1 MLEPRD
7 KHHISERP
15 AALASEV
22 HVNARLTIAIAAL
35 LAVPAGVLAQQ
46 QPEYPLPSEPAASPG
61 GGAEPPLKP
70 LSPKPA
76 LRRAAVIDRVRGVV
90 RFRLPDEERDRKL
103 TGPTTVPMQT
113 IVDTTEGRV
122 RLTVARDRR
131 GRTSKGVFY
140 DGRFRLSQGAGDRP
154 ITHLRLVGEF
164 ETTCESARTSASAA
178 ATKRKRR
185 RLWGDGKGRFRTRGR
200 YSAATVRGTKWL
212 VEDRCDGTLTK
223 VARGEVEVV
232 DYAPEETAFTPDRSE
247 GPESGAPA
255 PTASPQT
262 PRKTRKVRVTR
273 GGSYVARPGG

>member
-1 MLEPRD
+1 MNPR
-7 KHHISERP
+7 
-15 AALASEV
+15 L
-22 HVNARLTIAIAAL
+22 LIAIVVL
-35 LAVPAGVLAQQ
+35 LGVPAGVLAQQ
-46 QPEYPLPSEPAASPG
+46 QPEYPLPSEPAASP

-90 RFRLPDEERDRKL
+90 RFRLPNEKRDRKL

-131 GRTSKGVFY
+131 GRTSRGVFY

-164 ETTCESARTSASAA
+164 ETACAAARTSATAA
-178 ATKRKRR
+178 AKRKRR

-212 VEDRCDGTLTK
+212 VEDRCDGTLTR

-232 DYAPEETAFTPDRSE
+232 DFAPEDTATAPDRAE
-247 GPESGAPA
+247 GEDGAPA
-255 PTASPQT
+255 PTSAPVQ
-262 PRKTRKVRVTR
+262 RRARKVRVKR

>member
-1 MLEPRD
+1 MNL
-7 KHHISERP
+7 
-15 AALASEV
+15 
-22 HVNARLTIAIAAL
+22 RLTIATVAL
-35 LAVPAGVLAQQ
+35 LGVPAGVLAQ

-70 LSPKPA
+70 LTPKPA

-90 RFRLPDEERDRKL
+90 RFRLPDEQRDRKL
-103 TGPTTVPMQT
+103 TGPTSVPMKT

-164 ETTCESARTSASAA
+164 ETTCETARTSASAA

-232 DYAPEETAFTPDRSE
+232 DYAPEDTASAPDRAE
-247 GPESGAPA
+247 GEDGSPA
-255 PTASPQT
+255 PTAAPAPQQ
-262 PRKTRKVRVTR
+262 RKARKVRVTR

>member
-1 MLEPRD
+1 MQ
-7 KHHISERP
+7 KTH
-15 AALASEV
+15 
-22 HVNARLTIAIAAL
+22 RLTLALIAL

-46 QPEYPLPSEPAASPG
+46 QGEYPLPSGPAASPG
-61 GGAEPPLKP
+61 GGSPAEPPLKP

-76 LRRAAVIDRVRGVV
+76 LRRAAVLDRVRGVV
-90 RFRLPDEERDRKL
+90 RFRLPGEDRYRRL
-103 TGPTTVPMQT
+103 TGPTSVPMRT
-113 IVDTTEGRV
+113 IVDTTDGRV

-140 DGRFRLSQGAGDRP
+140 DGRFRLAQGAGKRP

-164 ETTCESARTSASAA
+164 ETACASAQASASAA
-178 ATKRKRR
+178 ARRKRR

-232 DYAPEETAFTPDRSE
+232 DFAPEDTAFAPDRAE
-247 GPESGAPA
+247 GENGSPAPA
-255 PTASPQT
+255 MGGPAA
-262 PRKTRKVRVTR
+262 PRKSRKVRVTR

>member
-1 MLEPRD
+1 MQMT
-7 KHHISERP
+7 H
-15 AALASEV
+15 
-22 HVNARLTIAIAAL
+22 RLTFALAAL

-61 GGAEPPLKP
+61 TPAEPPLKP

-76 LRRAAVIDRVRGVV
+76 LRRAAVIERVRGVV
-90 RFRLPDEERDRKL
+90 RFRLPGEERDRRL

-140 DGRFRLSQGAGDRP
+140 DGRFRLAQGAGDRP

-164 ETTCESARTSASAA
+164 ETACPASASASANPSASAA
-178 ATKRKRR
+178 AKRRKRR

-232 DYAPEETAFTPDRSE
+232 DFAPEDTTFAPDRAE
-247 GPESGAPA
+247 GEEGAPA
-255 PTASPQT
+255 PTSSPAA
-262 PRKTRKVRVTR
+262 PGRTRKVRVRR